1 MLTKDKKIS
10 VDLKFKIILIILVL
24 IIIVGIMSPIVAP
37 NDPYKTDF
45 FNTLKSPSIEF
56 WFGTD
61 ALGRCIFS
69 RVLYGISNSI
79 ISALTVVLIT
89 FSVGTIIGVISGFYG
104 GILDEVI
111 MGIVDVFLSF
121 PGIIIAV
128 AVAGILGGGIK
139 NAMIAIGL
147 ISWPKYSRLSRCE
160 VMAINSETFILAAKL
175 SGNGNLKI
183 ILKHIIPNIIGA
195 LVITASADVGIMI
208 MELAGLSFLGLSSP
222 LPIPEW
228 GSMMNE
234 GKSMLQSAPW
244 ITLFPGTAI
253 LIVVILFNLLG
264 DTICEL
270 LENGQRRQVK

>member
-104 GILDEVI
+104 GILDEAI

-147 ISWPKYSRLSRCE
+147 ISWPKYSRLARCE

>member
-1 MLTKDKKIS
+1 M
-10 VDLKFKIILIILVL
+10 
-24 IIIVGIMSPIVAP
+24 
-37 NDPYKTDF
+37 
-45 FNTLKSPSIEF
+45 EF
-56 WFGTD
+56 
-61 ALGRCIFS
+61 
-69 RVLYGISNSI
+69 SNSI

-128 AVAGILGGGIK
+128 DVAGILGGGIK

>member
-147 ISWPKYSRLSRCE
+147 ISWPKYSRLARCE

-195 LVITASADVGIMI
+195 VVITASADVGIMI

>member
-89 FSVGTIIGVISGFYG
+89 FSGGTIIGVISGFYG

-147 ISWPKYSRLSRCE
+147 ISWPKYSRLARCE

>member
-24 IIIVGIMSPIVAP
+24 IIIVGIVSPIVAP

-147 ISWPKYSRLSRCE
+147 ISWPKYSRLARCE

>member
-1 MLTKDKKIS
+1 MLAKDKKIS
-10 VDLKFKIILIILVL
+10 VELRFKLIIIILVL
-24 IIIVGIMSPIVAP
+24 IIIVGIMSPVIAP
-37 NDPYKTDF
+37 NDPYKTDL

-79 ISALTVVLIT
+79 ISAMTIVLIT
-89 FSVGTIIGVISGFYG
+89 FSGGTIIGVISGFYG
-104 GILDEVI
+104 GIVDEII

>member
-10 VDLKFKIILIILVL
+10 VDLKLKIILIILVL

-128 AVAGILGGGIK
+128 AVAGILGGGVK

-147 ISWPKYSRLSRCE
+147 ISWPKYSRLARCE

>member
-147 ISWPKYSRLSRCE
+147 ISWPKYSRLARCE

>member
-128 AVAGILGGGIK
+128 DVAGILGGGIK

>member
-147 ISWPKYSRLSRCE
+147 ISWTKYSKLARCE

>member
-37 NDPYKTDF
+37 NNPYKTDF

-128 AVAGILGGGIK
+128 AVAGILGGGLK

-147 ISWPKYSRLSRCE
+147 ISWPKYSRLARCE
-160 VMAINSETFILAAKL
+160 VMSINNETFILAAKL
-175 SGNGNLKI
+175 SGNGNMKI
-183 ILKHIIPNIIGA
+183 ILKHIIPNVIGA
-195 LVITASADVGIMI
+195 LVITASADVGVMI

>member
-89 FSVGTIIGVISGFYG
+89 FSGGTIIGVISGFYG
-104 GILDEVI
+104 GIVDEII

-147 ISWPKYSRLSRCE
+147 ISWPKYSRLARCE

>member
-1 MLTKDKKIS
+1 MLTKDKKIC

-79 ISALTVVLIT
+79 ISTLTVVLIT

-128 AVAGILGGGIK
+128 AVAGILGGGLK

-147 ISWPKYSRLSRCE
+147 ISWPKYSRLARCE
-160 VMAINSETFILAAKL
+160 VMSINNETFILAAKL
-175 SGNGNLKI
+175 SGNGNMKI
-183 ILKHIIPNIIGA
+183 ILKHIIPNVIGA
-195 LVITASADVGIMI
+195 LVITASADVGVMI